1 MPVKDELSDAHQQL
15 NTSSL
20 RSESLRQAQLAM
32 LKGKVRITD
41 KELYLSPKKPIP
53 LPPELVNSGK
63 INLSHPYYWSTFTMI
78 GNWN

>member
-1 MPVKDELSDAHQQL
+1 
-15 NTSSL
+15 
-20 RSESLRQAQLAM
+20 M